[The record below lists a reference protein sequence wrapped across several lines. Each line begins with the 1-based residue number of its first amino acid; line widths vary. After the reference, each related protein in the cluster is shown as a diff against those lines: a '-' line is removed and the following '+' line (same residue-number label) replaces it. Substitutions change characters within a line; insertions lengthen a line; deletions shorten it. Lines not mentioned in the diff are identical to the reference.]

1 MVVVACE
8 YARRSLEV
16 RLPPT
21 AAIDVHT
28 ALTDATP
35 VVVSFR
41 RQGELTVWTTTAD
54 DLRQN
59 LTLWRHLHLADW
71 NAVSEPIRSHALQN
85 MLVRHRDV
93 LFNPHRWDAM
103 TARDWD
109 AVPQPIRTVA
119 YRRMMAYWSG
129 YYQVGRHYGLPPRLV
144 SDTLAAIVMSE
155 SWFDHRGS
163 FRNRDGS
170 VDVGLGATSAFARN
184 RLRQLYARGV
194 VDVAPADG
202 DYSNPWTSTRVVAVW
217 MSLLL
222 DESNGDLDTAVRA
235 YNRGI
240 TAAGDD
246 RGTQY
251 FTAVQRR
258 LTRFI
263 QNQGAPPAWD
273 FVWRRSRALQANP
286 RAAALEARETRGKD

>member
-1 MVVVACE
+1 
-8 YARRSLEV
+8 
-16 RLPPT
+16 
-21 AAIDVHT
+21 
-28 ALTDATP
+28 
-35 VVVSFR
+35 
-41 RQGELTVWTTTAD
+41 
-54 DLRQN
+54 
-59 LTLWRHLHLADW
+59 
-71 NAVSEPIRSHALQN
+71 
-85 MLVRHRDV
+85 
-93 LFNPHRWDAM
+93 
-103 TARDWD
+103 
-109 AVPQPIRTVA
+109 
-119 YRRMMAYWSG
+119 
-129 YYQVGRHYGLPPRLV
+129 
-144 SDTLAAIVMSE
+144 
-155 SWFDHRGS
+155 
-163 FRNRDGS
+163 
-170 VDVGLGATSAFARN
+170 
-184 RLRQLYARGV
+184 
-194 VDVAPADG
+194 
-202 DYSNPWTSTRVVAVW
+202 